1 MRPLFFLVLAGCLAT
16 LSSTAQYKQ
25 KKFKYGDVTAKDFE
39 TEVYSIDSSADAVYL
54 YDVGNSTFQE
64 NVKASFNVIYQK
76 HARIRLLKKSS
87 FGLATVELSLRKYG
101 IEEDKLQDIDAA
113 TYNFENGNVIVT
125 KVDRNSLF
133 KEKNGNTTNYKF
145 TFPNIKEGSI
155 IEFDYKIE
163 HPFPYYINDW
173 NFQGKF
179 PRLWSQYSVSIPE
192 YYDFVLISQGYLP
205 FIKDTVSINRRTFHI
220 SDRSGAE
227 HGRSGTIEGNLLE
240 HTWAIENV
248 PVLKEE
254 GYTTTLDNHI
264 SKLEFQLSAF
274 RFPNQA
280 VQPYMSNWNDF
291 AKNLLKNEDFA
302 EALNHENNWL
312 YDEIKPITAIIT
324 EDESKAKQI
333 FEYVR
338 DNYSCVD
345 NYALYLSQPLKK
357 TAQLKKGNV
366 ADINILLAAMLKSA
380 GFEVHPVLLSTR
392 EHGYA
397 SETYPLMSKF
407 NYVVVQAIKGDKKY
421 LLDASD
427 PNTGFNNLPEECYNG
442 SGRII
447 AETPVLVNLS
457 PDSLTESKVTTV
469 FMINDGDKISG
480 SFSTLLGNFE
490 SASIRKKLK
499 KTSQEGFFKE
509 IGKAYPME
517 VELTNA
523 KVDSLKM
530 AEYPLT
536 IRYDIKFNTGDED
549 IIYFNPM
556 LAEAYTENPFKAA
569 ERLYPVEM
577 SSCQNETYILNME
590 IPKGYVVE
598 EMPKSARVM
607 LNDDEGMFEY
617 IIGKTGDRI
626 QLRCKTVI
634 KKATFYPEDYA
645 TLRDFF
651 AFIVKKQ
658 AEQIVLKKQ

>member
-39 TEVYSIDSSADAVYL
+39 TEVYSIDSSADAVYI
-54 YDVGNSTFQE
+54 YDVGNSFYQE
-64 NVKASFNVIYQK
+64 DNNASFNVVYQK

-87 FGLATVELSLRKYG
+87 FDLATLELSLHKYG
-101 IEEDKLQDIDAA
+101 MEEEKLQDLDAA
-113 TYNFENGNVIVT
+113 TYNIENGKVVVT
-125 KVDRNSLF
+125 KVDKNSLF
-133 KEKNGNTTNYKF
+133 KDKSGNNTTLKF
-145 TFPNIKEGSI
+145 TFPNLKEGSI
-155 IEFDYKIE
+155 IEYSYQINT
-163 HPFPYYINDW
+163 PFSYYLNGW
-173 NFQGKF
+173 NFQGNY
-179 PRLWSQYSVSIPE
+179 PRLWSQYTVAIPE
-192 YYDFVLISQGYLP
+192 YYDFVLINQGYLP
-205 FIKDTVSINRRTFHI
+205 FAKDTVSMYKRTFHFA
-220 SDRSGAE
+220 DRSGAE
-227 HGRSGTIEGNLLE
+227 AARTGSIEGNVLE

-248 PVLKEE
+248 PVLKKEN
-254 GYTTTLDNHI
+254 YTTTLDNHI
-264 SKLEFQLSAF
+264 AKMEFQLSAL
-274 RFPNQA
+274 RYPNQA
-280 VQPYMSNWNDF
+280 VQPYMSNWIDF
-291 AKNLLKNEDFA
+291 AKDLMKDEDFA
-302 EALNHENNWL
+302 EALNHDNNWL
-312 YDEIKPITAIIT
+312 NDEIKPVTTNVT
-324 EDESKAKQI
+324 EEEVKAKKI

-338 DNYSCVD
+338 DNYNCTD
-345 NYALYLSQPLKK
+345 NYARYLSQPLKK
-357 TAQLKKGNV
+357 TAQSKKGNIV
-366 ADINILLAAMLKSA
+366 DINILLAAMLKNA

-397 SETYPLMSKF
+397 SETYPIMSKF

-427 PNTGFNNLPEECYNG
+427 PYSGFNTLPEECYNG
-442 SGRII
+442 SARVI
-447 AETPVLVNLS
+447 AEIPVLLNLS

-490 SASIRKKLK
+490 SRGIRQKFKN
-499 KTSQEGFFKE
+499 TPEEEFFKE
-509 IGKAYPME
+509 IKKAYPME